1 MQLAAGAMRPLL
13 TKLGKL
19 LLDEYYLDTKVK
31 KGVSWKSTQPRT
43 GRSSRSEGAG
53 LGRSGGHADRSGAPA
68 DRKERAEPGCPDEF
82 EQVSRGILKKYGG
95 VPLAIITIASLLASN
110 QNIKTKDQWCVLLNS
125 IGRGLAEGDSID
137 EMQRI
142 LSLSYYDLPSRL
154 KTCFLYLSIFP
165 EDYQISRNRLIWR
178 WIAEG
183 FVQPDK
189 HGTRM
194 FELGEGY
201 FTELINRC
209 LIQPVNIDSERR
221 AKDCHVHD
229 MLLDLILSLS
239 NEANFVTI
247 LDGTQRS
254 TPNPQRKMRRLSLQ
268 NGMEDTSAPQLATA
282 SMSRVRS
289 VALFQ
294 HAICVMPPLWKFEVL
309 RVLDLEGCDMPES
322 WYTINL
328 KYIGN
333 LLHLR
338 YLRLNDSYI
347 RELPVEIGKLQYLLV
362 LDLLGSGI
370 VQLPSSVILLT
381 YLLNLR
387 INFYTKMPFE
397 IGKLLSLEELS
408 TPWVDSN
415 IAKELGHLTELRMLQ
430 IVWEGRETDG
440 SLEKV
445 IVESLGHLRKLQTL
459 LIVDAYSGQG
469 VIMLDGWVPAP
480 QLRSFSSGVMF
491 LRLPTWVNSSS
502 VPLLSS
508 LHIDVGELKQ
518 RDIQVIGRLPVLRD
532 LWLTAKGDAGIEF
545 LPEETFVVSADSF
558 PCIKECK
565 FYGLQILPSMFPRG
579 AMPMVQSLRFTV
591 RLSYMVDAEWDF
603 DMKNLPSLEQVDVDF
618 SCNGGCPE
626 AAKEPEAALW
636 QFAADTMRRLTADAL
651 RFAADEHPNRPYL
664 LIH

>member
-1 MQLAAGAMRPLL
+1 
-13 TKLGKL
+13 
-19 LLDEYYLDTKVK
+19 
-31 KGVSWKSTQPRT
+31 
-43 GRSSRSEGAG
+43 
-53 LGRSGGHADRSGAPA
+53 
-68 DRKERAEPGCPDEF
+68 
-82 EQVSRGILKKYGG
+82 
-95 VPLAIITIASLLASN
+95 
-110 QNIKTKDQWCVLLNS
+110 
-125 IGRGLAEGDSID
+125 
-137 EMQRI
+137 
-142 LSLSYYDLPSRL
+142 
-154 KTCFLYLSIFP
+154 
-165 EDYQISRNRLIWR
+165 
-178 WIAEG
+178 
-183 FVQPDK
+183 
-189 HGTRM
+189 
-194 FELGEGY
+194 
-201 FTELINRC
+201 
-209 LIQPVNIDSERR
+209 
-221 AKDCHVHD
+221 
-229 MLLDLILSLS
+229 
-239 NEANFVTI
+239 
-247 LDGTQRS
+247 
-254 TPNPQRKMRRLSLQ
+254 
-268 NGMEDTSAPQLATA
+268 
-282 SMSRVRS
+282 
-289 VALFQ
+289 
-294 HAICVMPPLWKFEVL
+294 
-309 RVLDLEGCDMPES
+309 
-322 WYTINL
+322 
-328 KYIGN
+328 
-333 LLHLR
+333 
-338 YLRLNDSYI
+338 
-347 RELPVEIGKLQYLLV
+347 VEIGKLQYLLV

-565 FYGLQILPSMFPRG
+565 FYGLQILPSMFP
-579 AMPMVQSLRFTV
+579 
-591 RLSYMVDAEWDF
+591 
-603 DMKNLPSLEQVDVDF
+603 
-618 SCNGGCPE
+618 
-626 AAKEPEAALW
+626 
-636 QFAADTMRRLTADAL
+636 
-651 RFAADEHPNRPYL
+651 
-664 LIH
+664 